1 MISYNLYLESG
12 PRQRKTMV
20 HMLDILGCIATGS
33 TTQEALDVTPDA
45 IKAYLSFLHRH
56 GELVDVASPFSSQI
70 VEHVMEGPWLGNG
83 NPAGGFTPD
92 FDPITIEQRD
102 RYLARLI
109 WLHDDIYCLIRGL
122 SIDVLIAE
130 PSVKGRTIHHILTHL
145 AEAEYAYLQAAL
157 RKTPGLHAAMQATKD
172 HPEEIISR
180 LTGFWQVSTDRL
192 HGLTAIELEQQTQRG
207 QVLWTARRMFRRLLE
222 HSWEHMQEITHR
234 VDSL

>member
-12 PRQRKTMV
+12 PCQRKTMV
-20 HMLDILGCIATGS
+20 HMLDMLGCIATGS

-56 GELVDVASPFSSQI
+56 GEPVEVDVPFSTQV
-70 VEHVMEGPWLGNG
+70 VEHIMEGPWLGNG

-92 FDPITIEQRD
+92 FASLTLPQRD

-109 WLHDDIYCLIRGL
+109 WLHDDTLNLIRGL

-130 PSVKGRTIHHILTHL
+130 PPDKGRTIHHILTHQ

-157 RKTPGLHAAMQATKD
+157 RKTPGLHTAMQATKD
-172 HPEEIISR
+172 HPEEIVGT
-180 LTGFWQVSTDRL
+180 LTGFWRVSTERL
-192 HGLTAIELEQQTQRG
+192 QGLTAIELEQQTQRG

-234 VDSL
+234 LDSV